1 MWITFAFFNI
11 VARKPAS
18 FTIKCALPPT
28 IILLSNC
35 DQVTLLKAQLKKLF
49 TVNFARFIIT
59 HQTSYAYWR
68 LNTAEQISSCKLD
81 VVYLLKMTNILYIL
95 TTNFYFQTWHCYLV
109 PWDENSIFL
118 IIGMVTQCCHK
129 LSDNF
134 VGVAINKYNTNL
146 QYK

>member
-1 MWITFAFFNI
+1 MLGNQP
-11 VARKPAS
+11 VLPSSVPSHQPSS
-18 FTIKCALPPT
+18 FWVTVIKSPFLKHNWKSCLQL
-28 IILLSNC
+28 ILQDLSLLIKL
-35 DQVTLLKAQLKKLF
+35 VMPIEGLTLLNK
-49 TVNFARFIIT
+49 
-59 HQTSYAYWR
+59 
-68 LNTAEQISSCKLD
+68 SSCKLD